1 MKMLSNTLPLPSML
15 MRMPL
20 REKDGGNILNPLR
33 KREIDGIIIKND
45 KVVCGPHKTK
55 KRG

>member
-33 KREIDGIIIKND
+33 KREIDGIIIKNG

>member
-1 MKMLSNTLPLPSML
+1 L
-15 MRMPL
+15 
-20 REKDGGNILNPLR
+20 I